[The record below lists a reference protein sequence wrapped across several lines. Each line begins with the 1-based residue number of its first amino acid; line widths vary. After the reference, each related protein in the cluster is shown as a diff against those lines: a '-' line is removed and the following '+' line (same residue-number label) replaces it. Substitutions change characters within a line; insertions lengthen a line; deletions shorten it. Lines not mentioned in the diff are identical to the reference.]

1 MTANLED
8 FLRVDTYESD
18 QVQPLRVSER
28 AWLVLQAL
36 DCDFDNDSQS
46 TSHNTY
52 LVTDVRSRIL
62 WGFLELL
69 VVKNK
74 TAATRLCTMITGSNM
89 YFEPYVY
96 CSEAAVLCIGHKE
109 RMLSRLILKGLKSVS
124 LLTFGAHT
132 LIQDLD
138 NVLMYLSLIHYNE
151 NICSC
156 VAGCLVKQD
165 VTVLRNLLPGIEHPW
180 VRQRV
185 PEVIAEIEKLI
196 TSGAQK

>member
-1 MTANLED
+1 MTVILGD

-18 QVQPLRVSER
+18 EVQPLRVTER
-28 AWLVLQAL
+28 AWLVLQVL
-36 DCDFDNDSQS
+36 YCDCD
-46 TSHNTY
+46 
-52 LVTDVRSRIL
+52 LVSDVRSRIL

-69 VVKNK
+69 VVENK
-74 TAATRLCTMITGSNM
+74 PAASRLCTMITGSNM

-96 CSEAAVLCIGHKE
+96 CLKAAVLCIGHKE

-132 LIQDLD
+132 LIQDRD
-138 NVLMYLSLIHYNE
+138 NTLKYLSSIHDNE